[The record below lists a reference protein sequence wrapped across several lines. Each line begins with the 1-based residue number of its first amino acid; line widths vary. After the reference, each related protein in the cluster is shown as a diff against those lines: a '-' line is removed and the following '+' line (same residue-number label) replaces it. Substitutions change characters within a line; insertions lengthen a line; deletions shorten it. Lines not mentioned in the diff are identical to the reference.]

1 MNPKFFRIAATKTTD
16 PAALGML
23 AGLENLAQ
31 ELATAEAS
39 FPERINANK
48 AKRGEKSTKLP
59 RRKAEELK
67 ELEQDQIDIDQQ
79 VCEDFLK
86 ADTPSQIV
94 ASVSYALK
102 QDIPT
107 AKKFLKHYH
116 PDDLPLGEEIFNLK
130 EQLLE
135 MVDAF
140 LKRYPENDG

>member
-1 MNPKFFRIAATKTTD
+1 MNPEFFRIAATKTTH

-23 AGLENLAQ
+23 AGLEKLAQ

-48 AKRGEKSTKLP
+48 AKRGEKPTKLP
-59 RRKAEELK
+59 RRKTEELK

-86 ADTPSQIV
+86 VDTPSQIV
-94 ASVSYALK
+94 ASVAYALE

-116 PDDLPLGEEIFNLK
+116 PDDLPLGEEIITLK
-130 EQLLE
+130 VQLLE
-135 MVDAF
+135 KAFAF
-140 LKRYPENDG
+140 LERYPDK